1 MRRFGK
7 IVAIIVVALLVCVI
21 NTYAEHSD
29 VFGVKPME
37 KDDQI
42 YEFLLNDQVVLR
54 YRSMYQGLSAQER
67 AEIILERAQKFG
79 QAIREGTLA
88 VEKINE
94 SFVVTVDGKLFV
106 TVTEAD
112 FQANNSTGEGL
123 ANVWMRNILAARVK
137 EAPSTDKEEEP
148 ISPGKQPA
156 EQSKLSGEVEK
167 TGSGKNSSTGQNKQ
181 TEQKE
186 EQKEEQ
192 QGGPEEPTEGLP
204 EEGTEG
210 TPPVNHHEEMP
221 PVNNGEEAEP
231 ENKPADVEAVDSS
244 TQEAAMLK
252 LVNQERAKAG
262 VAPLTMEADLVQIA
276 RLKSQDMITNNYFA
290 HNSPTY
296 GDPFTMMT
304 NMGIKYGYA
313 GENLAGNP
321 SLDNAHETL
330 MDSPGHRKNILNPN
344 YTHVGIGI
352 VEGGPYGKMYTQLF
366 ISKL

>member
-1 MRRFGK
+1 MKYLQKTRYFLL
-7 IVAIIVVALLVCVI
+7 IPLVVVLFLTSR
-21 NTYAEHSD
+21 TYVMGSD
-29 VFGVKPME
+29 VSEIRPMAGTS
-37 KDDQI
+37 QI

-54 YRSMYQGLSAQER
+54 YRSMYQGLSAEER
-67 AEIILERAQKFG
+67 AGIILERTQKFG
-79 QAIREGTLA
+79 QAMQEGTLA
-88 VEKINE
+88 VEKING
-94 SFVVTVDGKLFV
+94 SFAVTVGGNLFV

-112 FQANNSTGEGL
+112 FQANNSNGEGL
-123 ANVWMRNILAARVK
+123 ANVWMRNILAARTK
-137 EAPSTDKEEEP
+137 QGPSIDNVVEP
-148 ISPGKQPA
+148 AQPA
-156 EQSKLSGEVEK
+156 EQGKSSREVE
-167 TGSGKNSSTGQNKQ
+167 KNSSTGQHKQ

-192 QGGPEEPTEGLP
+192 QGGPEEPTKGLP
-204 EEGTEG
+204 EETAKD
-210 TPPVNHHEEMP
+210 VP
-221 PVNNGEEAEP
+221 PVNNSEESEP
-231 ENKPADVEAVDSS
+231 DNKHEDVEAINSS
-244 TQEAAMLK
+244 IEEAAMLK

-262 VAPLTMEADLVQIA
+262 VAPLDMDADLVQIA
-276 RLKSQDMITNNYFA
+276 RLKSQDIITNNYFA

-304 NMGIKYGYA
+304 NMGIKYVYA

-366 ISKL
+366 ISKP